1 MTTNAGAVGVDAPLG
16 FSGEN
21 HSSAEGKT
29 EKALAQFLR
38 PEFINRVDEIITFRS
53 LDEDDFVEIAK
64 IMLGDLVKT
73 LAEKEI
79 TLTYS
84 EDAVRV
90 IARRSFSRK
99 YGARNLRRT
108 IQREV
113 EDVRASKLIGD
124 YDRNISIISMHAEN
138 DDLVI
143 VCN

>member
-1 MTTNAGAVGVDAPLG
+1 
-16 FSGEN
+16 
-21 HSSAEGKT
+21 
-29 EKALAQFLR
+29 
-38 PEFINRVDEIITFRS
+38 
-53 LDEDDFVEIAK
+53 
-64 IMLGDLVKT
+64 MLGDLVKT

-84 EDAVRV
+84 EEAVRV

-113 EDVRASKLIGD
+113 EDVLASKLIGD
-124 YDRNISIISMHAEN
+124 YDRNISAISMNASG